1 MTSRTGRLAPHIRA
15 TALILLLLM
24 ALSPGRLHYNQ
35 TTESIDSDTVLRPT
49 DGLGGNRPSAVAL
62 DPTTG
67 ALYVGFLHTPNI
79 IRITQPNIGVGDPK
93 VVIGNSQD
101 NKETAGL
108 AFLSVAGVE
117 SLIELDASGVGQI
130 PNPAA
135 SSSKCIASSLGQLGT
150 RLVAS
155 LGTRVDV
162 DAFIALKLSRTCTS
176 GLPAR

>member
-1 MTSRTGRLAPHIRA
+1 M
-15 TALILLLLM
+15 
-24 ALSPGRLHYNQ
+24 
-35 TTESIDSDTVLRPT
+35 
-49 DGLGGNRPSAVAL
+49 
-62 DPTTG
+62 
-67 ALYVGFLHTPNI
+67 
-79 IRITQPNIGVGDPK
+79 
-93 VVIGNSQD
+93 
-101 NKETAGL
+101 
-108 AFLSVAGVE
+108 AGVE